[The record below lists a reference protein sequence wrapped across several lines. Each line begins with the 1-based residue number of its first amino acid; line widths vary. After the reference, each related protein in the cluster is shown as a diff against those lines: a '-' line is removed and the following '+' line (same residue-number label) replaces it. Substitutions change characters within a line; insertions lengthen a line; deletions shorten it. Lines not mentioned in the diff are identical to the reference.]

1 MADPKKMPDRFTDDI
16 FKYATLEPAAES
28 TPEDFEMRWFYL
40 KVGKGNKL
48 AKEWLTGGN
57 PLKCPA
63 VPIFFGR
70 CSIADIQA
78 GKCGRQE
85 KDFYES
91 SLPENHAARVIV
103 VVSDGFVWFLKP
115 AGNLKEHDPGADPD
129 TKSQYTWKMMP
140 VVVHTKLKM
149 ADVPPVLAG
158 INANAFLSRGTFRE
172 ISNWGNIKAVEC
184 ALGRPL
190 PHEHLAPENCT
201 ALRLLECLSSVEL
214 ETLVAKLFEAA
225 GCFVPA
231 YRGGCVK
238 DVDLFAHNESDRA
251 IELGEL
257 VLTPKKRMA
266 IQVKGG
272 HRLNKCPSEVDCLIG
287 FEISSLPKSFKH
299 PNCYDGDWLL
309 NQVKRFPEVIGWLKK
324 SLSWLPSEFLAKY
337 EI

>member
-1 MADPKKMPDRFTDDI
+1 MANSKKIPDRFTDDI

-28 TPEDFEMRWFYL
+28 MLEDNEIRWFYF
-40 KVGKGNKL
+40 KVKIENNS
-48 AKEWLTGGN
+48 AKEWLAGNN
-57 PLKCPA
+57 PLNRPA

-70 CSIADIQA
+70 LSIADIQA
-78 GKCGRQE
+78 GKCRQQE

-115 AGNLKEHDPGADPD
+115 AENLEEHDPG
-129 TKSQYTWKMMP
+129 TESEYTLKMMP
-140 VVVHTKLKM
+140 VVILLKLKQ

-158 INANAFLSRGTFRE
+158 INANSYLNRGTYRE
-172 ISNWGNIKAVEC
+172 IKNWGNIKAIEC
-184 ALGRPL
+184 ALDHPL
-190 PHEHLAPENCT
+190 PQEHLTQENCT
-201 ALRLLECLSSVEL
+201 ASRLLECLSSVEL
-214 ETLVAKLFEAA
+214 ETLVAKLFEAV

-238 DVDLFAHNESDRA
+238 DVDLFAYNESDRT

-257 VLTPKKRMA
+257 VLTPKKRMT

-272 HRLNKCPSEVDCLIG
+272 HRLKKCPSEVDCLIG
-287 FEISSLPKSFKH
+287 FEISSLPKSLKH

-337 EI
+337 KI